1 MSDFK
6 IGDMSDFK
14 IGIYRHFKGN
24 KYRVLYVAKHSE
36 NLEEFVVYEALYDNK
51 VSKIWVRPLA
61 MFLDKIEKDG
71 ELINRFEFVEEDKK

>member
-1 MSDFK
+1 
-6 IGDMSDFK
+6 MSDFK

-51 VSKIWVRPLA
+51 ISKIWVRPLS
-61 MFLDKIEKDG
+61 MFTDK
-71 ELINRFEFVEEDKK
+71 VEENGQLVDRYAYIGEE